1 MTTLLQLIYQCFQIV
16 ALSHRQCLTEALW
29 WEGRRPALWLLVGVL
44 FRQLFYNYSTSVFGW
59 IPCHMEQS
67 SSQGSV
73 GWCLDCEGSRAS
85 RADHVQDLGSS
96 CYRMPAQ
103 GFPQEL
109 METFYFD
116 IVWVWHV
123 LCAFGT
129 RPSWWWTSGHHVAGL
144 QVCKALQGDPPYHRV
159 HFWTNSGWG
168 LNLGEMWNIYAVAV
182 TRRSYSRNKELTQ
195 VQNDF
200 QVCQGRVAEHA
211 GNVFTDTRWYIVLHA
226 IVRKLRA

>member
-1 MTTLLQLIYQCFQIV
+1 MTTLLQLIHQCFQMV

-59 IPCHMEQS
+59 IPCHMEQWD
-67 SSQGSV
+67 SQGSV

-144 QVCKALQGDPPYHRV
+144 QVCKALQEDPPYHRV
-159 HFWTNSGWG
+159 HFWTNSG
-168 LNLGEMWNIYAVAV
+168 LGPKF
-182 TRRSYSRNKELTQ
+182 R
-195 VQNDF
+195 QN
-200 QVCQGRVAEHA
+200 VEHFWQKMPEI
-211 GNVFTDTRWYIVLHA
+211 VF
-226 IVRKLRA
+226 

>member
-1 MTTLLQLIYQCFQIV
+1 MTTLLQLIHQCFQMV

-144 QVCKALQGDPPYHRV
+144 QVCKAWWELMPFFQWVIPLDR
-159 HFWTNSGWG
+159 SGLAAQAEQSG
-168 LNLGEMWNIYAVAV
+168 LAVP
-182 TRRSYSRNKELTQ
+182 R
-195 VQNDF
+195 
-200 QVCQGRVAEHA
+200 
-211 GNVFTDTRWYIVLHA
+211 
-226 IVRKLRA
+226 